1 MKIAPIELAQQNQF
15 LLTISSQDPNQ
26 LLKGV
31 SSAASIAAGL
41 TPGAATIGDWHAR
54 FADRR

>member
-1 MKIAPIELAQQNQF
+1 MKIAPIELAQRKQF

-41 TPGAATIGDWHAR
+41 TPGAATIRGLACA
-54 FADRR
+54 FC

>member
-1 MKIAPIELAQQNQF
+1 MKIAPFDLAQQNQF
-15 LLTISSQDPNQ
+15 LLTIRGQDPNQ

-41 TPGAATIGDWHAR
+41 TPGAATIRGLACA
-54 FADRR
+54 FC

>member
-1 MKIAPIELAQQNQF
+1 MKIAPKRLAEQKQF
-15 LLTISSQDPNQ
+15 LLTISCQDPNQ

-41 TPGAATIGDWHAR
+41 TPGAATIRGLACA
-54 FADRR
+54 FC

>member
-1 MKIAPIELAQQNQF
+1 MKIAPKRLAEQKQF
-15 LLTISSQDPNQ
+15 LLTISGQGSNQ

-41 TPGAATIGDWHAR
+41 TPGAATIRGLACA
-54 FADRR
+54 FC

>member
-1 MKIAPIELAQQNQF
+1 MKIAPSELAEQKQF
-15 LLTISSQDPNQ
+15 LLTMGRQDPNQ

-41 TPGAATIGDWHAR
+41 TPGAATIRGLACA
-54 FADRR
+54 FC

>member
-15 LLTISSQDPNQ
+15 LLTIGSQDPNQ

-41 TPGAATIGDWHAR
+41 TPGAATIRGLACA
-54 FADRR
+54 FC